1 MYWDA
6 LMIHAGPRGR
16 AEILA
21 KGAPHMAFDLL
32 MRTPEDELK
41 YGPEWEEACE
51 MAQQRAKGVRT

>member
-1 MYWDA
+1 
-6 LMIHAGPRGR
+6 MIHAGPRGR